1 MNRSVGLLVGCIVLM
16 NSPAPA
22 QDAAALAAIR
32 AACASDA
39 QRFCAGVPSGGGR
52 IIACLKEH
60 KDSLSDQCKQ
70 AAQAAQAA
78 YGGASAA
85 ASGTTGVSPS
95 AAAGST
101 AAGGATQAALASP
114 AAPGAPAAT
123 ATTSASSS
131 TAVTAK
137 TSHPAHAGSSG
148 SGTATGY
155 LRLKQAQIVAHV
167 NDPSL
172 GPGPLDMPAE
182 DLLIPSTWDF
192 KGSVAG
198 NTKEGCYSDFY
209 ALAWQATSPDGDT
222 VFVGAPNYSWQYAD
236 DPSVLR
242 NLTDPNRR
250 PLGLGGKPCPV
261 EKPMKA
267 EAYLRQ
273 KMLDS
278 GTTVVSVEP
287 FPELDRIARLQ
298 LGLPGNAAGDSSGT
312 QTEAI
317 RAHVESQSDGKPMEG
332 WVTVVVVTRA
342 FRQGRGAFYDC
353 HAIDA
358 MALKTPKGKLDAN
371 DKLFKVMM
379 GSIRTEPK
387 WDAYSGNFIAK
398 LYQIEARKE
407 AAIDAAIAAFQNQV
421 AQTIMGV
428 TARAA
433 QGANQAAFGED
444 QIIRG
449 VQTFRDPSTGKTME
463 LSNLY
468 DHAWLNGS
476 NEYVMSDDPNFNPNG
491 KLTGDWNQ
499 LQPVRPAP

>member
-1 MNRSVGLLVGCIVLM
+1 MNRSVGLLIGCIVLM
-16 NSPAPA
+16 SPPAPA
-22 QDAAALAAIR
+22 QDAAALAALR

-39 QRFCAGVPSGGGR
+39 QKFCAGVPAGGGR

-60 KDSLSDQCKQ
+60 RDSLSDQCKQ
-70 AAQAAQAA
+70 AAQGAQAA
-78 YGGASAA
+78 YGGGSSAATAGTAA
-85 ASGTTGVSPS
+85 ASP
-95 AAAGST
+95 ST
-101 AAGGATQAALASP
+101 AAGATAASGATQAASTSSATP
-114 AAPGAPAAT
+114 AAAS
-123 ATTSASSS
+123 ATTSVSSKS
-131 TAVTAK
+131 
-137 TSHPAHAGSSG
+137 SHPAHTAAGG

-155 LRLKQAQIVAHV
+155 LRLKRVQIVAHV

-172 GPGPLDMPAE
+172 GPGPVDMPAE
-182 DLLIPSTWDF
+182 DLLVPSSWDF

-198 NTKEGCYSDFY
+198 NTMEGCYSDFY
-209 ALAWQATSPDGDT
+209 ALAWQATSPDGGI

-242 NLTDPNRR
+242 KLTDPNRR
-250 PLGLGGKPCPV
+250 QLGLGGKPCPV

-273 KMLDS
+273 KMLE
-278 GTTVVSVEP
+278 GATTVISVEP

-298 LGLPGNAAGDSSGT
+298 LGLAASAAGDSSGT

-317 RAHVESQSDGKPMEG
+317 RAHVESQSDGKPLEG
-332 WVTVVVVTRA
+332 WVTVVVVTRI

-407 AAIDAAIAAFQNQV
+407 ATIDATIAAFQNQV

-491 KLTGDWNQ
+491 KLTGDWSQ
-499 LQPVRPAP
+499 LQPVRAAP

>member
-1 MNRSVGLLVGCIVLM
+1 MNRSLGLLLGCIVLM
-16 NSPAPA
+16 SSPAPA

-39 QRFCAGVPSGGGR
+39 QKFCAGVPAGGGR

-60 KDSLSDQCKQ
+60 RDSLSDQCKQ

-78 YGGASAA
+78 YGGGSSAA
-85 ASGTTGVSPS
+85 ASG
-95 AAAGST
+95 AAAGSPST
-101 AAGGATQAALASP
+101 DAGASAASGATQAAPASS
-114 AAPGAPAAT
+114 AAPAVASAT
-123 ATTSASSS
+123 APVASKS
-131 TAVTAK
+131 
-137 TSHPAHAGSSG
+137 SHPAHAGSAG
-148 SGTATGY
+148 SGTTTGY
-155 LRLKQAQIVAHV
+155 LRLKQVQIVAHI
-167 NDPSL
+167 NDSSL
-172 GPGPLDMPAE
+172 GPGPVDIPAE

-198 NTKEGCYSDFY
+198 NTKEGCFSDFY
-209 ALAWQATSPDGDT
+209 ALAWQATSADGDT

-236 DPSVLR
+236 DPSVVR
-242 NLTDPNRR
+242 KLTDPNRR
-250 PLGLGGKPCPV
+250 QLGLGGKPCPV

-267 EAYLRQ
+267 EAYLRE
-273 KMLDS
+273 KMLDA

-298 LGLPGNAAGDSSGT
+298 LGLMAGAAGDSSGT

-332 WVTVVVVTRA
+332 WVTLVVVTRI

-387 WDAYSGNFIAK
+387 WNAYSSNYIAR
-398 LYQIEARKE
+398 LYQMEARKE
-407 AAIDAAIAAFQNQV
+407 AAIDSMIAAFQNQV

-476 NEYVMSDDPNFNPNG
+476 NEYVMSDDANFNPNG